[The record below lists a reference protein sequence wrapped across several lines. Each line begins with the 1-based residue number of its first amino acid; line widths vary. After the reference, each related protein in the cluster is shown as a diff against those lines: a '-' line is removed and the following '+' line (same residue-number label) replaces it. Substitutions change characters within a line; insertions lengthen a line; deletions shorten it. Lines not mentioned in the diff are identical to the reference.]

1 MARKSLTQIEIERFR
16 TAYCEKAYELYKQD
30 DYHAISM
37 RGIAKA
43 IGCSSMMAYRYFED
57 KEDVFASL
65 RAILFHRLANS
76 LEAVPDSLSPLNYLK
91 KLGMAYAG
99 FAHEEP
105 HAYRL
110 LYMIHIQKA
119 KIYPEVEQAQL
130 RTQKV
135 LVNATLRAKESGCIQ
150 GDPVVLVHTL
160 WALIHGL
167 VSLNLAGQLN
177 QGANFDEL
185 FPSMLD
191 PLLKK
196 Y

>member
-1 MARKSLTQIEIERFR
+1 MPRKSLTQIEIGRFR
-16 TAYCEKAYELYKQD
+16 TAYCEKAYDLYKQD

-43 IGCSSMMAYRYFED
+43 IGCSSMMAYRYFAD

-76 LEAVPDSLSPLNYLK
+76 LEAVPETLPPLKYLNR
-91 KLGMAYAG
+91 LGTAYAD
-99 FAHEEP
+99 FAHQEP

-119 KIYPEVEQAQL
+119 KNYPEVEQAQL

-135 LVNATLRAKESGCIQ
+135 LVKGTMRAKASGDIQ
-150 GDPVVLVHTL
+150 GDPLVLVHTL

-167 VSLNLAGQLN
+167 VSLDLAQQLN
-177 QGANFDEL
+177 QGASFEQL
-185 FPSMLD
+185 FPKMLEQ
-191 PLLKK
+191 LLKK